1 MTSYR
6 LVLLSGCATLAFALG
21 VPAAAQAVSAP
32 VAQAEQSGARAIV
45 AAPQLDRGAVEE
57 YARDA
62 LIAGTDSLAAFDALA
77 ADKALPGGQRA
88 MAGLAGAL
96 AAWRGGDLDGAM
108 ARAARAVEMTPGF
121 DGYVLMAELAA
132 LRGDTAKALAAF
144 RSALP
149 LAPAAGERTAITR
162 KIALLDPG
170 ADGAN
175 IVALAQSG
183 AASPSDVAAVLAL
196 SGDPAQA
203 LRIGSKASRKD
214 ASWAMMLA
222 EQALQAGDLAAARDQ
237 AWQAVRAVSTPAD
250 KRYALA
256 LLTEAAGDPDTRREL
271 ADRLATLPHSDAVDA
286 ARIALLMRATD
297 YEAALALLAD
307 RTDPASR
314 DLRLELL
321 RMVGDDARIAAEYE
335 AALAAHPNDAAP
347 YVRLALLR
355 MSEGDE
361 AAADALFDRFFA
373 TNPPLDAQVEAARQM
388 LGMGLDDAALTRLE
402 GLAERRGAAVPVG
415 FVLFDALLARGDDAA
430 ARAALERVDAAMG
443 RNDPVRADL
452 ADAWDRL
459 GDRKAALAVL
469 SDLAARG
476 LLDYDRQVQV
486 AQFLE
491 DDGQVEAGLAAWQ
504 KLWRKTELPAR
515 RSFLE
520 TRIVRAAQKLG
531 TLDTLAASAEKE
543 LASGGGRSALELLV
557 AIRMAQGERKQ
568 ARDAVARFA
577 ASTGMNTGDRLRQ
590 LVTIYARTGDY
601 AALDDALAQLAR
613 LEPDHADIYL
623 RQRILAVLNQPG
635 AFDSAE
641 DQQAAIDALIAQ
653 LESGRGG
660 NAEAAS
666 RTAAIYELASLND
679 RAIESYRRAVALSP
693 GYGENFQQLVKL
705 LGEQGQSMQAVTVA
719 SYGFVN
725 APDAASRD
733 RAADALLSVARA
745 QGGEDPALSRR
756 MEAARGM
763 LRRALFEQVLEQG
776 AEPAILSRIADVAAA
791 GDDQQDQ
798 LLATELM
805 LPWAGDQ
812 RADILRRLITM
823 TSPRDAGAMGG
834 ASDGNAERKAEYGR
848 RLIALRV
855 EYPPEV
861 YADIGTTLLQQGDP
875 LDAARAFALMNDLGG
890 LVNVDEI
897 RAGAYEEAG
906 LFEQALARYATALL
920 HDRTDPALIV
930 ATSILREALG
940 EEGLAHR
947 WYREGLETLIAR
959 QPILGTPPVLEGE
972 QGLEIRRYYS
982 TMLEGRVL
990 TATQDT
996 ASDASLDAFTAMLD
1010 TAIAQSRDL
1019 SGSYAEQARLRLA
1032 ADTAFRLATARG
1044 DADALGALREAL
1056 RARFGDDPLL
1066 AREMAYRQHLT
1077 GLPAS
1082 AGVTLDDALAVQARD
1097 SGNFFLATHLALAAK
1112 DGEWLGDL
1120 LNHAIED
1127 DARERARRVTDGPPR
1142 PPRGLLL
1149 GFTLDALAALPPQQ
1163 FRTLVWD
1170 RLPAGQQRDALA
1182 FDILRATPSRYDEL
1196 QQALGFEVIDN
1207 ARLIDRIES
1216 GLRGGLPLSAQSRTG
1231 TGDAAAG
1238 LGTIIDRFS
1247 TGEKIELYERL
1258 VDRIM
1263 TTGIDD
1269 SLAAE
1274 LFQQLVRAPLSPEER
1289 SRLETSVRKQAVG
1302 GRGAEENTA
1311 AWFVPTLL
1319 LFDVP
1324 EDNRPVLYAAADALA
1339 RRFPDGAALPEALR
1353 AWYAGDPETALAA
1366 LHRLHS
1372 ETRAEGRTV
1381 NYLPQ
1386 IEQTWFADQVN
1397 ADLERFLAREDLAPE
1412 DVAAF
1417 YDARFADALKRGIPD
1432 ALALRVFRH
1441 LAELDP
1447 GNAEYLSG
1455 YLLAARKAGAE
1466 TDRVAL
1472 LRDYL
1477 VQAGEDRAA
1486 AMALSLALLA
1496 DGRDEEAGEVAR
1508 AAGVPF
1514 DDAGPWQQALQRAKS
1529 GPPGR
1534 TGMLDFAGFL
1544 LADILSARRDLP
1556 LVDLLGRPAPQR
1568 DMPGTSLVRA
1578 VLDGEENGLRDLRMA
1593 WRHSAQSRGEGT
1605 GASGVTR
1612 GQLADSLARAALAH
1626 DAPPLPPAASA
1637 LVVQLLGGL
1646 DDGERG
1652 RFIDLYRAAARGY
1665 VAAGRAPD
1673 LAGSPSHAMHLR
1685 LAIAEA
1691 GGRQVGG
1698 ADLLAFLH
1706 AHPILSAR
1714 QRLYFASALGRDGE
1728 TQAAVRLIHDAALQT
1743 RFGEDEPPVLLA
1755 PERDFADADAFTNAL
1770 ACWTDTAAARG
1781 AYEDVRHILE
1791 PVLNRGANGGS
1802 AFPPFSP
1809 CHAGGTV
1816 D

>member
-6 LVLLSGCATLAFALG
+6 LVLLSGCATLALALG
-21 VPAAAQAVSAP
+21 VPAAAQAVPAP
-32 VAQAEQSGARAIV
+32 VAHAEQSGARAIV
-45 AAPQLDRGAVEE
+45 AAPQLDRGAVEA

-62 LIAGTDSLAAFDALA
+62 VIAGTDALAAFDALA
-77 ADKALPGGQRA
+77 GDEALPGGQRA
-88 MAGLAGAL
+88 MADLAGAL

-108 ARAARAVEMTPGF
+108 ARTNRSLELAPGY

-144 RSALP
+144 RSAQP
-149 LAPAAGERTAITR
+149 LAPTAKERAAITR
-162 KIALLDPG
+162 QIALLDPG
-170 ADGAN
+170 ADGSH

-183 AASPSDVAAVLAL
+183 AASPGDVAEVLAL

-203 LRIGSKASRKD
+203 LRIGSKASRRD

-222 EQALQAGDLAAARDQ
+222 EQALQAGDLSAARDQ

-250 KRYALA
+250 TRYALA
-256 LLTEAAGDPDTRREL
+256 LLTEAAGDPAARREL
-271 ADRLATLPHSDAVDA
+271 ADKLATLPHSEAVDD
-286 ARIALLMRATD
+286 ARIALLMRAKD

-388 LGMGLDDAALTRLE
+388 LGMGLDEAAIARLE
-402 GLAERRGAAVPVG
+402 SLANGKGAAVPVG

-430 ARAALERVDAAMG
+430 ARAALEKVDAAMG

-469 SDLAARG
+469 NDLAARG

-491 DDGQVEAGLAAWQ
+491 DDGQVEVALAAWQ

-531 TLDTLAASAEKE
+531 TLDRLAASAEKE

-653 LESGRGG
+653 LESGSGAD
-660 NAEAAS
+660 AEAAS
-666 RTAAIYELASLND
+666 RTAAIYELASLTD
-679 RAIESYRRAVALSP
+679 RAIDSYRRAVALSP

-705 LGEQGQSMQAVTVA
+705 LGDQGRSMQAMGVA

-725 APDAASRD
+725 APDAPSQA
-733 RAADALLSVARA
+733 RAADALMSVARA
-745 QGGEDPALSRR
+745 QGGEAPALASR
-756 MEAARGM
+756 MDAARGV
-763 LRRALFEQVLEQG
+763 LRRALLEGVLEEG
-776 AEPAILSRIADVAAA
+776 AEPDILSRIADVAA
-791 GDDQQDQ
+791 GGNDQRDQ

-812 RADILRRLITM
+812 RADILRRLVTM

-834 ASDGNAERKAEYGR
+834 ASDGDAERKAQFGR

-875 LDAARAFALMNDLGG
+875 LGAARAFALMNDLGG

-920 HDRTDPALIV
+920 HDRTDPGLIV

-940 EEGLAHR
+940 EEELAHR

-959 QPILGTPPVLEGE
+959 QPSVGTPPVLEGE
-972 QGLEIRRYYS
+972 QGLEIRRYYP
-982 TMLEGRVL
+982 TMLEGLVL
-990 TATQDT
+990 TATQD
-996 ASDASLDAFTAMLD
+996 AESEASLAAFTTLLD

-1032 ADTAFRLATARG
+1032 ADTAFRLATARADT
-1044 DADALGALREAL
+1044 DAIATLRETLA
-1056 RARFGDDPLL
+1056 ARFGDDPLL
-1066 AREMAYRQHLT
+1066 AREMAYREHLT
-1077 GLPAS
+1077 GLPGY
-1082 AGVTLDDALAVQARD
+1082 AGVSLDNALAVQARD
-1097 SGNFFLATHLALAAK
+1097 SGNFYLATHLALESQDRA
-1112 DGEWLGDL
+1112 WLTEL
-1120 LNHAIED
+1120 LNEAIAD
-1127 DARERARRVTDGPPR
+1127 DARERARRVTNGPPR

-1149 GFTLDALAALPPQQ
+1149 GFTLDALAALPPKQ
-1163 FRTLVWD
+1163 FRSLVWD
-1170 RLPAGQQRDALA
+1170 RLPEGTQRDGLA
-1182 FDILRATPSRYDEL
+1182 FDMLRATPARYDEL
-1196 QQALGFEVIDN
+1196 QNALGFAVIDN
-1207 ARLIDRIES
+1207 ARLIDRIVTGGEV
-1216 GLRGGLPLSAQSRTG
+1216 GLPLSAQSRT
-1231 TGDAAAG
+1231 DASNAGAG
-1238 LGTIIDRFS
+1238 LGTIIGRFS
-1247 TGEKIELYERL
+1247 TDEKIDLYDRL
-1258 VDRIM
+1258 VDRIV

-1269 SLAAE
+1269 ALAVE
-1274 LFQQLVRAPLSPEER
+1274 LFQQLIHMPLSSAQRARVEA
-1289 SRLETSVRKQAVG
+1289 SIRKQAVG
-1302 GRGAEENTA
+1302 GRGAEDNTA
-1311 AWFVPTLL
+1311 AWFVPSLL
-1319 LFDVP
+1319 IFDVP
-1324 EDNRPVLYAAADALA
+1324 EENRPVLYAAADSLA
-1339 RRFPDGAALPEALR
+1339 RRFADGAALPDALR

-1372 ETRAEGRTV
+1372 ETRAAGRTV
-1381 NYLPQ
+1381 DYLPR
-1386 IEQTWFADQVN
+1386 IEQQWFADQVN
-1397 ADLERFLAREDLAPE
+1397 ADIERFLADDDMARED
-1412 DVAAF
+1412 VGAF
-1417 YDARFADALKRGIPD
+1417 YRDTFARALERGIPD
-1432 ALALRVFRH
+1432 ALVLRVFRH
-1441 LAELDP
+1441 LHELDP
-1447 GNAEYLSG
+1447 ANGEYLSG
-1455 YLLAARKAGAE
+1455 YLMAARQSGADL
-1466 TDRVAL
+1466 DRIAL
-1472 LRDYL
+1472 LQDYL
-1477 VQAGEDRAA
+1477 ARAGEDRAA
-1486 AMALSLALLA
+1486 AMALSTALLA
-1496 DGRDEEAGEVAR
+1496 DGRDEKAAKMAR
-1508 AAGVPF
+1508 AAGLPF
-1514 DDAGPWQQALQRAKS
+1514 ENAAPWQEALQRAKS
-1529 GPPGR
+1529 GPPSR
-1534 TGMLDFAGFL
+1534 AGMLDVAGFL
-1544 LADILSARRDLP
+1544 LADLAAKRRDLP
-1556 LVDLLGRPAPQR
+1556 FADLVDRPAPQ
-1568 DMPGTSLVRA
+1568 
-1578 VLDGEENGLRDLRMA
+1578 LDRPD
-1593 WRHSAQSRGEGT
+1593 
-1605 GASGVTR
+1605 
-1612 GQLADSLARAALAH
+1612 DSLARAVLAGDANSLHDLRLAWRHAAMAQGEESGASAIARGRLADALANAALAP
-1626 DAPPLPPAASA
+1626 DAPPLPQGASA
-1637 LVVQLLGGL
+1637 LLVELLRGV

-1665 VAAGRAPD
+1665 VAAGRMPEP
-1673 LAGSPSHAMHLR
+1673 AGSPSHAMHLR
-1685 LAIAEA
+1685 IAIDEA
-1691 GGRQVGG
+1691 RGVDADGTALRQ
-1698 ADLLAFLH
+1698 FLRD
-1706 AHPILSAR
+1706 HPILSAR
-1714 QRLYFASALGRDGE
+1714 QRLYFASALGRAGDAE
-1728 TQAAVRLIHDAALQT
+1728 TAARLVHDAALQT
-1743 RFGEDEPPVLLA
+1743 RYGEDEPPVLLA
-1755 PERDFADADAFTNAL
+1755 PERDFAGADAFVAAL
-1770 ACWTDTAAARG
+1770 ACWADTAAARN
-1781 AYEDVRHILE
+1781 AYDDARRILE

-1809 CHAGGTV
+1809 CHAGGTEG
-1816 D
+1816 